1 MTQQPKN
8 VASIKDDLNIGAEIY
23 KLGERLW
30 ALVSDVESAL
40 LSLSRLDLTE
50 FASNKLQKY
59 SIDGV
64 VGALADLERSMDV
77 ASRPEQLQTYL
88 TLLRSK
94 LQSLPS
100 DLLKCVDHS
109 PPSPTSGEQVESVNL
124 RREQIVSLF
133 ESLNNHGEPVD
144 WTDDQVAMVEEW
156 FKEFGGSELLQNS
169 CVDQSPPS
177 SDSSKPVESM
187 NLRRELIVSFF
198 ESFSDHGEPVDW
210 TDNQVAM
217 VEEWFKD
224 FGGSE
229 LLQNITDVAYAIA
242 DVFKMSD
249 VLGLS
254 IGLQHEMEWMA
265 FTLKR
270 NDRSFREGARE
281 AYYRLKSKWSGL
293 EDVPFPESD
302 SSFSADGYWQEVNQ
316 WMKAPEA
323 TGQGKRL
330 GIVMNS
336 MYQQAWLRNDPKMC
350 IELTNQKFRLLEFL
364 ADPAHNS
371 RYITAERIGR
381 KIMDGDP
388 ANDQL
393 SKNDV
398 NKIVKARICDLRRD
412 MKKLGIEIPN
422 KREVGYRLSPIQT
435 CE

>member
-1 MTQQPKN
+1 MTEQPQN

-23 KLGERLW
+23 KLGRRLW
-30 ALVSDVESAL
+30 TLVSDVESAL
-40 LSLSRLDLTE
+40 LSLSRFDLTE
-50 FASNKLQKY
+50 FASDKLQKY

-64 VGALADLERSMDV
+64 VGALADFERAMDV

-109 PPSPTSGEQVESVNL
+109 PPSPTSGEQVKSVNL

-133 ESLNNHGEPVD
+133 ESFN
-144 WTDDQVAMVEEW
+144 
-156 FKEFGGSELLQNS
+156 
-169 CVDQSPPS
+169 
-177 SDSSKPVESM
+177 
-187 NLRRELIVSFF
+187 
-198 ESFSDHGEPVDW
+198 DHGEPVDW

-217 VEEWFKD
+217 VEAWFKE
-224 FGGSE
+224 FGGSK
-229 LLQNITDVAYAIA
+229 LLQDITATAYAIA
-242 DVFKMSD
+242 DVLEMPD
-249 VLGLS
+249 VLALS
-254 IGLQHEMEWMA
+254 LGLQYEMEWMA

-270 NDRSFREGARE
+270 SDLSFREKARK
-281 AYYRLKSKWSGL
+281 AYHRLKLKWPGL
-293 EDVPFPESD
+293 EDIPFPESD
-302 SSFSADGYWQEVNQ
+302 SSFSADGYWQEVLQ

-323 TGQGKRL
+323 TGQGKRQ

-350 IELTNQKFRLLEFL
+350 IELTRQKFRLLEFL
-364 ADPAHNS
+364 ADQAHGS
-371 RYITAERIGR
+371 RHITAERIGR

-393 SKNDV
+393 SENDV
-398 NKIVKARICDLRRD
+398 NKIVKARISDLRRD
-412 MKKLGIEIPN
+412 MKKLGIDIQN